1 MEIQN
6 STKKKK
12 IVYARVE
19 STCTQFI
26 YRNLCQAGQT
36 QQLISTAPEKIQ
48 IT

>member
-1 MEIQN
+1 MGIQN

-12 IVYARVE
+12 ILYARVE

-26 YRNLCQAGQT
+26 YSNLCQAGQT
-36 QQLISTAPEKIQ
+36 QQLVSTAPEKMQ